1 MREACCARVAAAAGS
16 ACPRARCLATC
27 ALGPA
32 RLRAR
37 GVYSALRLSPLQT
50 MARTG
55 RTTSSDQIY
64 TTVYSIICPLHSTRT
79 SMT

>member
-1 MREACCARVAAAAGS
+1 VREACCARVAAAAGS

-37 GVYSALRLSPLQT
+37 GVYSALCLSPLQT
-50 MARTG
+50 MERCSAEPRA
-55 RTTSSDQIY
+55 QIY
-64 TTVYSIICPLHSTRT
+64 SDSVYSIICPLHSDLGARR
-79 SMT
+79 